1 MELRLVKNELQKC
14 HQYEGVNHYSVCEPL
29 ANKYVDMLK
38 DHKVSSSY
46 LELTYI
52 LIIISINQVKGYKI
66 QDKDI

>member
-38 DHKVSSSY
+38 DHKVS
-46 LELTYI
+46 
-52 LIIISINQVKGYKI
+52 
-66 QDKDI
+66 